1 MSNEPLLVARNVWK
15 AYRPRSWVLRGV
27 DLVLGSGEFAVIV
40 GPNGSGKTTFLKI
53 VSGLLRPSRGE
64 VRVCG
69 YRPWSIEAKKC
80 RGVVMHWSFL
90 YDELTV
96 AENLGF
102 YAALASEKRYDPR
115 RDRLVSALGLDKRL
129 NQLASWLSFGWR
141 KRTDLARALLG
152 KPRLLVL
159 DEPLTGLDP
168 GASTRLL
175 ESLRDYVRRGGAV
188 LAATPK
194 GEEELLKSATRVYD
208 LVDGKLVER
217 KSTA

>member
-1 MSNEPLLVARNVWK
+1 MTQEPLLEAKNVWK
-15 AYRPRSWVLRGV
+15 AYRPRDWVLRGV
-27 DLVLGSGEFAVIV
+27 ELVLGSGEFVVIV

-64 VRVCG
+64 VRICG
-69 YRPWSIEAKKC
+69 YKPWSLEAKRC

-96 AENLGF
+96 SENLQF
-102 YAALASEKRYDPR
+102 YAALTNTRNYSPR
-115 RDRLVSALGLDKRL
+115 RDELVSRLGLDKRL
-129 NQLASWLSFGWR
+129 GQLVSWLSFGWR
-141 KRTDLARALLG
+141 KRTDLVRALLG

-168 GASTRLL
+168 SASARLL
-175 ESLRDYVRRGGAV
+175 ESLRSYVDRGGAV

-208 LVDGKLVER
+208 LVDGRLVER
-217 KSTA
+217 KA

>member
-1 MSNEPLLVARNVWK
+1 MSHVLEAHGVWK
-15 AYRPRSWVLRGV
+15 AYRPRDWVLRGI
-27 DLVLGSGEFAVIV
+27 DLVIDSGEFVVIV

-64 VRVCG
+64 VKVCG
-69 YRPWSIEAKKC
+69 HKPWSTEAKRC

-102 YAALASEKRYDPR
+102 YASLSGAQGYNPR
-115 RDRLVSALGLDKRL
+115 RDSLVATLGLDKRL
-129 NQLASWLSFGWR
+129 RQLVAWLSFGWR
-141 KRTDLARALLG
+141 KRTDLVRAMLG
-152 KPRLLVL
+152 SPKLLVL

-168 GASTRLL
+168 GAGTRLL
-175 ESLRDYVRRGGAV
+175 EFLKAYVEKGGSV

-208 LVDGKLVER
+208 LVNGKLVER
-217 KSTA
+217 KP

>member
-1 MSNEPLLVARNVWK
+1 MTRILEAHGVWK
-15 AYRPRSWVLRGV
+15 AYRPRDWVLRGI
-27 DLVLGSGEFAVIV
+27 DLVMDSGEFVVIV

-53 VSGLLRPSRGE
+53 VSGLLRPSKGE

-69 YRPWSIEAKKC
+69 HKPWSVEAKKC

-96 AENLGF
+96 VENLGF
-102 YAALASEKRYDPR
+102 YASLSGVQGYNPR
-115 RDRLVSALGLDKRL
+115 RDSLVASLGLDKRL
-129 NQLASWLSFGWR
+129 RQLVSWLSFGWR
-141 KRTDLARALLG
+141 KRTDLVRAMLG
-152 KPRLLVL
+152 NPKLLVL

-168 GASTRLL
+168 GAAQRLI
-175 ESLRDYVRRGGAV
+175 ESLKTYVGNGGSV

-208 LVDGKLVER
+208 LVNGKLVER
-217 KSTA
+217 RT